1 MKLFRR
7 IFLQALLAVVIISQ
21 ATLIYFLYEAQQQTV
36 NDWRKNEQ
44 TEYTNKLREMDRR
57 LESTGL
63 IFHTGN
69 TETDVIRLELIN
81 VFREVFGSNGALFY
95 KGECVYNSSPYEF
108 NYKELWENTDKRSEG
123 DSIPVQKVED
133 KKILILMSSEM
144 YMGNSYTVVFY
155 NDITEIYERTARLF
169 AKGLMMTLVLLLL
182 AGGILYRSL
191 SYTIRPLLQLKDAAA
206 AISEGNYQVRV
217 DDSRKDEIGQLAKSF
232 NHMAMT
238 VQENIEALIS
248 TNETQRRML
257 GSLAH
262 ELKTPMTAI
271 IGYTDTLLTV
281 RLSDRRRE
289 QALTY
294 IGREC
299 RRLSRLSVK
308 MLELT
313 GLYEEKKQAVDFEK
327 CQVRELLDNVR
338 QLMKFKLSE
347 KNIDLETECI
357 PENLSWEMDQDMMVS
372 FLVNLVDNA
381 YKASENGGKIFIHA
395 DEQGITVKDQ
405 GRGIP
410 EEELNRVTEA
420 FYMVDKSRSRSSG
433 GAGLGLALCKEIAG
447 LHGAQLIIKSKEGAG
462 TSVIFQRL
470 QNGYTLEDIRK
481 NAL

>member
-1 MKLFRR
+1 
-7 IFLQALLAVVIISQ
+7 
-21 ATLIYFLYEAQQQTV
+21 
-36 NDWRKNEQ
+36 
-44 TEYTNKLREMDRR
+44 
-57 LESTGL
+57 
-63 IFHTGN
+63 
-69 TETDVIRLELIN
+69 
-81 VFREVFGSNGALFY
+81 
-95 KGECVYNSSPYEF
+95 
-108 NYKELWENTDKRSEG
+108 
-123 DSIPVQKVED
+123 
-133 KKILILMSSEM
+133 
-144 YMGNSYTVVFY
+144 
-155 NDITEIYERTARLF
+155 
-169 AKGLMMTLVLLLL
+169 MTLVLLLL

-191 SYTIRPLLQLKDAAA
+191 AYTIRPLLLLKDAAA
-206 AISEGNYQVRV
+206 AISEGNYQVRI

-232 NHMAMT
+232 NHMATT
-238 VQENIEALIS
+238 VQENIEALTN

-271 IGYTDTLLTV
+271 MGYADTLLTV

-313 GLYEEKKQAVDFEK
+313 ELYEEKEQVVDFEK
-327 CQVRELLDNVR
+327 CQVRDLLENVR

-347 KNIDLETECI
+347 KNICLETECI
-357 PENLSWEMDQDMMVS
+357 PEDLSWEMDQDMMVS

-381 YKASENGGKIFIHA
+381 YKASENGGKIFMKA

-405 GRGIP
+405 GQGIP

-420 FYMVDKSRSRSSG
+420 FYMVDKSRSRSFG
-433 GAGLGLALCKEIAG
+433 GAGLGLALCKEIAE
-447 LHGAQLIIKSKEGAG
+447 LHGARLIIKSIEGTG

-470 QNGYTLEDIRK
+470 QNSYNLGDI
-481 NAL
+481 

>member
-1 MKLFRR
+1 
-7 IFLQALLAVVIISQ
+7 
-21 ATLIYFLYEAQQQTV
+21 
-36 NDWRKNEQ
+36 
-44 TEYTNKLREMDRR
+44 
-57 LESTGL
+57 
-63 IFHTGN
+63 
-69 TETDVIRLELIN
+69 
-81 VFREVFGSNGALFY
+81 
-95 KGECVYNSSPYEF
+95 
-108 NYKELWENTDKRSEG
+108 
-123 DSIPVQKVED
+123 
-133 KKILILMSSEM
+133 
-144 YMGNSYTVVFY
+144 
-155 NDITEIYERTARLF
+155 
-169 AKGLMMTLVLLLL
+169 
-182 AGGILYRSL
+182 
-191 SYTIRPLLQLKDAAA
+191 
-206 AISEGNYQVRV
+206 
-217 DDSRKDEIGQLAKSF
+217 
-232 NHMAMT
+232 
-238 VQENIEALIS
+238 
-248 TNETQRRML
+248 
-257 GSLAH
+257 
-262 ELKTPMTAI
+262 
-271 IGYTDTLLTV
+271 
-281 RLSDRRRE
+281 
-289 QALTY
+289 
-294 IGREC
+294 
-299 RRLSRLSVK
+299 

-410 EEELNRVTEA
+410 EEELSRVTEA

>member
-57 LESTGL
+57 LESTGV

-95 KGECVYNSSPYEF
+95 KGECAYNSSPYEF
-108 NYKELWENTDKRSEG
+108 NYKELWENTYKRSEG

-144 YMGNSYTVVFY
+144 YMGNPYTVVFY

-238 VQENIEALIS
+238 VQENIEAHTS

-271 IGYTDTLLTV
+271 IGYADTLLTV

-327 CQVRELLDNVR
+327 CQVRELL
-338 QLMKFKLSE
+338 
-347 KNIDLETECI
+347 
-357 PENLSWEMDQDMMVS
+357 DMMVS

-470 QNGYTLEDIRK
+470 QNDYTLEDIRK

>member
-1 MKLFRR
+1 MKLFRK
-7 IFLQALLAVVIISQ
+7 IFLQALLAVMIISQ
-21 ATLIYFLYEAQQQTV
+21 ATLIYFLYESQQQTV
-36 NDWRKNEQ
+36 NDWRENE
-44 TEYTNKLREMDRR
+44 EIVYRNKLREMNTKLD
-57 LESTGL
+57 STGV
-63 IFHTGN
+63 ISHMGDTK
-69 TETDVIRLELIN
+69 TDVIRLELIS
-81 VFREVFGSNGALFY
+81 VFREVFGSSGALFY
-95 KGECVYNSSPYEF
+95 KGECLYNVSSYEF
-108 NYKELWENTDKRSEG
+108 NYKEMWENLHEKTEG
-123 DSIPVQKVED
+123 DIFPVQKVED
-133 KKILILMSSEM
+133 KRLLVFMSSEL
-144 YMGNSYTVVFY
+144 YIGNPYTIVYY
-155 NDITEIYERTARLF
+155 NDITEIYDRTARLF
-169 AKGLMMTLVLLLL
+169 VKGLMMTLVLLLL

-191 SYTIRPLLQLKDAAA
+191 AYTIRPLLLLKDAAA
-206 AISEGNYQVRV
+206 AISEGNYQVRI

-232 NHMAMT
+232 NHMATT
-238 VQENIEALIS
+238 VQENIEALTS

-271 IGYTDTLLTV
+271 MGYADTLLTV

-313 GLYEEKKQAVDFEK
+313 ELYEEKEQVVDFEK
-327 CQVRELLDNVR
+327 CQVRDLLENVR

-347 KNIDLETECI
+347 KNICLEIECI
-357 PENLSWEMDQDMMVS
+357 PEDLSWEMDQDMMVS

-381 YKASENGGKIFIHA
+381 YKASENGGKIFMKA

-405 GRGIP
+405 GQGIP

-420 FYMVDKSRSRSSG
+420 FYMVDKSRSRSFG
-433 GAGLGLALCKEIAG
+433 GAGLGLALCKEIAE
-447 LHGAQLIIKSKEGAG
+447 LHGARLIIKSIEGTG

-470 QNGYTLEDIRK
+470 QNSYNLGDIRQ
-481 NAL
+481 NTL

>member
-1 MKLFRR
+1 MKLFRK
-7 IFLQALLAVVIISQ
+7 IFLQALLAVMIISQ
-21 ATLIYFLYEAQQQTV
+21 ATLIYFLYESQQQTV
-36 NDWRKNEQ
+36 NDWRENEQ
-44 TEYTNKLREMDRR
+44 IVYRNKLREMSRK

-63 IFHTGN
+63 VFHTGN

-95 KGECVYNSSPYEF
+95 KGECLHNSSPYEF
-108 NYKELWENTDKRSEG
+108 NYKELWKNMDEEAEG
-123 DSIPVQKVED
+123 DIFPVQNVED
-133 KKILILMSSEM
+133 KRLLILISSEL
-144 YMGNSYTVVFY
+144 YMGNPYTIVFY
-155 NDITEIYERTARLF
+155 NDITEIYDRTARLF
-169 AKGLMMTLVLLLL
+169 VKGLMTTLILLLL

-191 SYTIRPLLQLKDAAA
+191 SYTIRPLIQLKDAAA

-232 NHMAMT
+232 NHMAVT
-238 VQENIEALIS
+238 VQENIEALTS

-271 IGYTDTLLTV
+271 IGYADTLLTV

-299 RRLSRLSVK
+299 MRLSRLSVK

-327 CQVRELLDNVR
+327 CQVRELLENVR
-338 QLMKFKLSE
+338 QLMQFKLSE
-347 KNIDLETECI
+347 KNICLETECI
-357 PENLSWEMDQDMMVS
+357 PEDLSWEMDQDMMVS
-372 FLVNLVDNA
+372 YLVNLVDNA
-381 YKASENGGKIFIHA
+381 YKASENGGKISINA
-395 DEQGITVKDQ
+395 DQQGITVKDQ

-410 EEELNRVTEA
+410 EEDLNRVTES
-420 FYMVDKSRSRSSG
+420 FYMVDKSRSRGFG

-447 LHGAQLIIKSKEGAG
+447 LHGAQLIIRSREREG

-470 QNGYTLEDIRK
+470 QNGYNLEDIRQ
-481 NAL
+481 NTL

>member
-1 MKLFRR
+1 MKLFRK
-7 IFLQALLAVVIISQ
+7 IFLQALLAVMIISQ
-21 ATLIYFLYEAQQQTV
+21 ATLIYFLYESQQQTV
-36 NDWRKNEQ
+36 NDWRENEQ
-44 TEYTNKLREMDRR
+44 IVYRNKLREMSRK

-63 IFHTGN
+63 VFHTGN

-95 KGECVYNSSPYEF
+95 KGECLHNSSPYEF
-108 NYKELWENTDKRSEG
+108 NYKELWKNMDEEAEG
-123 DSIPVQKVED
+123 DIFPVQNVED
-133 KKILILMSSEM
+133 KRLLILISSEL
-144 YMGNSYTVVFY
+144 YMGNPYTIVFY
-155 NDITEIYERTARLF
+155 NDITEIYDRTARLF
-169 AKGLMMTLVLLLL
+169 VKGLMTTLILLLL

-191 SYTIRPLLQLKDAAA
+191 SYTIRPLIQLKDAAA

-232 NHMAMT
+232 NHMAVT
-238 VQENIEALIS
+238 VQENIEALTS

-271 IGYTDTLLTV
+271 IGYADTLLTV

-327 CQVRELLDNVR
+327 CQVRELLENVR
-338 QLMKFKLSE
+338 QLMQFKLSE
-347 KNIDLETECI
+347 KNICLETECI
-357 PENLSWEMDQDMMVS
+357 PEDLSWEMDQDMMVS
-372 FLVNLVDNA
+372 YLVNLVDNA
-381 YKASENGGKIFIHA
+381 YKASENGGKISIHA
-395 DEQGITVKDQ
+395 DQQGITVKDQ

-410 EEELNRVTEA
+410 EEDLNRVTES
-420 FYMVDKSRSRSSG
+420 FYMVDKSRSRGFG

-447 LHGAQLIIKSKEGAG
+447 LHGAQLIIRSREREG

-470 QNGYTLEDIRK
+470 QNGYNLEDIRQ
-481 NAL
+481 NTL

>member
-108 NYKELWENTDKRSEG
+108 NYKELWENTYKRSEG

-144 YMGNSYTVVFY
+144 YMGNPYTVVFY

-182 AGGILYRSL
+182 TGGILYRSL

-238 VQENIEALIS
+238 VQ
-248 TNETQRRML
+248 
-257 GSLAH
+257 
-262 ELKTPMTAI
+262 
-271 IGYTDTLLTV
+271 
-281 RLSDRRRE
+281 
-289 QALTY
+289 
-294 IGREC
+294 
-299 RRLSRLSVK
+299 
-308 MLELT
+308 
-313 GLYEEKKQAVDFEK
+313 
-327 CQVRELLDNVR
+327 
-338 QLMKFKLSE
+338 
-347 KNIDLETECI
+347 
-357 PENLSWEMDQDMMVS
+357 
-372 FLVNLVDNA
+372 
-381 YKASENGGKIFIHA
+381 
-395 DEQGITVKDQ
+395 
-405 GRGIP
+405 
-410 EEELNRVTEA
+410 
-420 FYMVDKSRSRSSG
+420 
-433 GAGLGLALCKEIAG
+433 
-447 LHGAQLIIKSKEGAG
+447 
-462 TSVIFQRL
+462 
-470 QNGYTLEDIRK
+470 
-481 NAL
+481 